1 MPIALT
7 DDRAA
12 EVKYLIIAGVSA
24 IRYEGMQRYLILFLR
39 GDFTLEEANAF
50 VSAAFD
56 DIEIPR
62 AADYFRQDME
72 VVQSM
77 GISVD
82 AGLPEKLQHFV
93 DNYSM
98 IEYIDCYAWHL
109 MWHYVR
115 EYRMQQ
121 DHSHGSGESSDGDAS
136 RVDLRNATGSAGTS
150 DGDASRADLTTA
162 AAASP
167 TP

>member
-1 MPIALT
+1 MPIALP
-7 DDRAA
+7 DDRA
-12 EVKYLIIAGVSA
+12 EEDKYLILAGEA
-24 IRYEGMQRYLILFLR
+24 ALHRAGMQRYIILFLR

-62 AADYFRQDME
+62 AAEYFRKDME

-82 AGLPEKLQHFV
+82 AGLPKKLQHFV

-98 IEYIDCYAWHL
+98 LEYIDCYAWHL

-115 EYRMQQ
+115 DYRMQQ
-121 DHSHGSGESSDGDAS
+121 DHSQGSGESSDGDAS

-150 DGDASRADLTTA
+150 DGDASRADLTNA

>member
-12 EVKYLIIAGVSA
+12 EDKYLIIAGESA

-62 AADYFRQDME
+62 AAEYFRQDME

-77 GISVD
+77 GFSVD
-82 AGLPEKLQHFV
+82 AGLPEKLQHLV
-93 DNYSM
+93 DNYSVL
-98 IEYIDCYAWHL
+98 EYTSSYDFNLLCHIHCVPSWMQDDIDRL
-109 MWHYVR
+109 
-115 EYRMQQ
+115 
-121 DHSHGSGESSDGDAS
+121 
-136 RVDLRNATGSAGTS
+136 
-150 DGDASRADLTTA
+150 
-162 AAASP
+162 
-167 TP
+167 